1 MGWNLIKKKKRSK
14 ILEDLD
20 EDSRFYFLHSFYFQT
35 ISKDY
40 VLAQTFYNFEFS
52 SIINFENI
60 YGIQFHP
67 EKSHLNRF
75 NNSKKFYKFI
85 KMLNPRIIPVLLL
98 ENDRLVKTVKF
109 SNPKYVGDPIN
120 TVRIFNEKQVDELFI
135 LKIDGNKNL
144 NYSLLNKLA
153 SECRMPLCY
162 GGGITS
168 IDQVKKLISLGV
180 EKISICSHAVENYF
194 FIKEAIKSVGKQ
206 SVVITVDLKIENKIY
221 IVTSDNGKKKHNIK
235 FEDYLDVLQEINVGE
250 ILINLIDRDG
260 TMEGYDLNLA
270 EKVSKKTIYAMYF
283 FRRRM

>member
-1 MGWNLIKKKKRSK
+1 
-14 ILEDLD
+14 
-20 EDSRFYFLHSFYFQT
+20 
-35 ISKDY
+35 
-40 VLAQTFYNFEFS
+40 
-52 SIINFENI
+52 
-60 YGIQFHP
+60 
-67 EKSHLNRF
+67 
-75 NNSKKFYKFI
+75 
-85 KMLNPRIIPVLLL
+85 MLNPRIIPVLLL

-120 TVRIFNEKQVDELFI
+120 TVRIFNEKQVDEIFI
-135 LKIDGNKNL
+135 FKIDGNKNL

-168 IDQVKKLISLGV
+168 IDQVKKLISLGI
-180 EKISICSHAVENYF
+180 EKISICSNAIENYF

-270 EKVSKKTIYAMYF
+270 EKVSKKLSMPCTFLGGACSLNDISMLFKKCGIVGAAAGSLFVFKGPYNAVLVNYPSPEQKVKIYGHGLSVINSKRDF
-283 FRRRM
+283 CV